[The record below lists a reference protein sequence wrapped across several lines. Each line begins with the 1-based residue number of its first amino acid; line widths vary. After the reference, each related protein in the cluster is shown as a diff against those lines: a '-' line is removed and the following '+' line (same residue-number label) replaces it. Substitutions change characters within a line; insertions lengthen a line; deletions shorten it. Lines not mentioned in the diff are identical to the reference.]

1 MPYAT
6 GRVYNDADAHIMEP
20 ADWLASYADAKT
32 RALLKPLDLA
42 VSGNMAEH
50 AFKGKFAPS
59 HWDEVDIEKNLMFIK
74 GWESAPSIPGSAP
87 GPLTCWVSIVSSS
100 LSRSRWASSGACMSS
115 ASTIPTYSTAA
126 RRRSTARSRTS
137 ARTTRG

>member
-42 VSGNMAEH
+42 MSGKMAEH
-50 AFKGKFAPS
+50 ARFKGKFAPS

-74 GWESAPSIPGSAP
+74 GWEALGAFDPGRAHPGS
-87 GPLTCWVSIVSSS
+87 
-100 LSRSRWASSGACMSS
+100 
-115 ASTIPTYSTAA
+115 
-126 RRRSTARSRTS
+126 
-137 ARTTRG
+137 